1 MIKPITFPG
10 QKVPAIAHGAIFQR
24 LLSDGKLYGCGI
36 SKSGS
41 TLNIGAGLFV
51 EAGRLIEILTT
62 ETISVTGTAGYAR
75 IKGTIDSSKASTASS
90 FAQFSWTVDYAASLT
105 GFSALTQGAVNEG
118 SGATYEMEI
127 CVVAL
132 GSNGIADIVRG
143 FADTVTIIAAG
154 AVTGEK
160 LAAGAPNTAMAGTR
174 YKLVN
179 GIHYGTSVPSNI
191 ADDELFFLIGG

>member
-10 QKVPAIAHGAIFQR
+10 QKVPAVAHGAIFQR

-62 ETISVTGTAGYAR
+62 ETVSVTGTAGYAR
-75 IKGTIDSSKASTASS
+75 IKGEIDSSKASTASS

-105 GFSALTQGAVNEG
+105 GFSELTQGAVNEG
-118 SGATYEMEI
+118 GAATYEMEL
-127 CVVAL
+127 CVVSLSA
-132 GSNGIADIVRG
+132 SGIGEITRG
-143 FADTVTIIAAG
+143 FADADTKR
-154 AVTGEK
+154 TGRIK
-160 LAAGAPNTAMAGTR
+160 L
-174 YKLVN
+174 KN
-179 GIHYGTSVPSNI
+179 GVDYGSSLPSDI
-191 ADDELFFLIGG
+191 ADNELFFLV

>member
-24 LLSDGKLYGCGI
+24 LLRDGKLYGCGI
-36 SKSGS
+36 SKTGS

-62 ETISVTGTAGYAR
+62 ETVSVTGTTGYAR

-90 FAQFSWTVDYAASLT
+90 FAQFAWTVDYAASLA

-118 SGATYEMEI
+118 GATYEMEL

-132 GSNGIADIVRG
+132 GRGGITDIVRG
-143 FADTVTIIAAG
+143 FADAQTAMTSAA
-154 AVTGEK
+154 VNE
-160 LAAGAPNTAMAGTR
+160 AMAGTR
-174 YKLVN
+174 WTLVE
-179 GIHYGTSVPSNI
+179 GVDYGATVPTDI
-191 ADDELFFLIGG
+191 ADNELFFLVEG

>member
-24 LLSDGKLYGCGI
+24 LLRDGKLYGCGI
-36 SKSGS
+36 SKTGS

-62 ETISVTGTAGYAR
+62 ETVSVTGTTGYAR

-90 FAQFSWTVDYAASLT
+90 FAQFAWTVDYAASLT

-118 SGATYEMEI
+118 GGATYEMEL

-132 GSNGIADIVRG
+132 GSGGITDIVRG
-143 FADTVTIIAAG
+143 FADAQTAMTGAA
-154 AVTGEK
+154 VNE
-160 LAAGAPNTAMAGTR
+160 AMAGTR
-174 YKLVN
+174 RTLVE
-179 GIHYGTSVPSNI
+179 GVDYGTTVPSDI
-191 ADDELFFLIGG
+191 ADNELFFLIEG